1 MSLVGFVFAFLFLED
16 AQFFQ
21 ALPSKCGL
29 LEFALTL
36 AVLAMLIEDL
46 QEVFRNELR
55 WVELLIFELS
65 LIDNCCVIANCLG
78 TCEERVIHATI

>member
-36 AVLAMLIEDL
+36 AVLAMLIENL
-46 QEVFRNELR
+46 QEVF
-55 WVELLIFELS
+55 
-65 LIDNCCVIANCLG
+65 
-78 TCEERVIHATI
+78 